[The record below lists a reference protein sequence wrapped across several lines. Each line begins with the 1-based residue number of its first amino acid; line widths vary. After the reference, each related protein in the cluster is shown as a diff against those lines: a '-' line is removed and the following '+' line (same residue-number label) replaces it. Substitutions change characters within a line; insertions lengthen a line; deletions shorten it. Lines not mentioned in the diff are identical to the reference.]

1 MRTMPDANGG
11 PPGRY
16 TDAGLLQPIL
26 AVLALILAPMVVLAV
41 GAGSGK
47 AQTTGTARYAVEDL
61 GTLDGLTIARGV
73 NARGQVT
80 GQSQKRL
87 ESGAL
92 QLRAFL
98 WDDGRMEDL
107 GTLGG
112 PSSAGRGINDAG
124 QMVGF
129 SRTSTLNNQQRAFVT
144 ERDTQGGT
152 HMVAIETLPGF
163 PSSEASA
170 INESGQIVGRS
181 FSSSTSGRA
190 FLYRGDEG
198 GVAPVED
205 LGVLVPGRDTYSEA
219 WAINDRGQVVGESG
233 IREDQGQAFFYSEGD
248 MKGLGTLPG
257 YPYSEAM
264 GIDNAGR
271 IVGWSYSSRANVQGR
286 AFLYEDGNMRDLGA
300 LPGDLYSMAR
310 AIDARGRVVGQSRD
324 ANGRNRAFLWE
335 NGEMTDL
342 NSLIPAGSSLR
353 LLDAYA
359 IDASGKI
366 VGSAFDED
374 NQVRAFLLTPNG
386 AAASNTAGAVSPGHN
401 ASEDTVR

>member
-1 MRTMPDANGG
+1 
-11 PPGRY
+11 
-16 TDAGLLQPIL
+16 L
-26 AVLALILAPMVVLAV
+26 AVLALLLAPMVVLAV

-47 AQTTGTARYAVEDL
+47 AETPESARYAVEDL
-61 GTLDGLTIARGV
+61 GTLGGSTIARGV
-73 NARGQVT
+73 NAQGQVA

-98 WDDGRMEDL
+98 WDGGPMEDL

-112 PSSAGRGINDAG
+112 PTSAGRGINDAG
-124 QMVGF
+124 QVVGF
-129 SRTSTLNNQQRAFVT
+129 SRISPLNNQQRAFVT
-144 ERDTQGGT
+144 ERDAQGGT
-152 HMVAIETLPGF
+152 RMVALGTLPGLA
-163 PSSEASA
+163 SSEASA
-170 INESGQIVGRS
+170 INNRGQVVGRS
-181 FSSSTSGRA
+181 YSSSTSGQA
-190 FLYRGDEG
+190 FLSRRDGG
-198 GVAPVED
+198 GVAPLED

-233 IREDQGQAFFYSEGD
+233 IHEDQGQAFLYSEGA

-264 GIDNAGR
+264 GIDDAGR
-271 IVGWSYSSRANVQGR
+271 VVGWSYSSRANVQGR
-286 AFLYEDGNMRDLGA
+286 AFLYENGEMTDLGA

-310 AIDARGRVVGQSRD
+310 AIDERGRVVGQSRD

-366 VGSAFDED
+366 VGSAFNEN

-386 AAASNTAGAVSPGHN
+386 AAAVSP
-401 ASEDTVR
+401 